1 MSFWWVQMTE
11 GKRYQECSWYVKLWR
26 CRHYWSVPFYTVRTH
41 FRQMIRRPDGFWNTW
56 GIYVGLAQVEMNY
69 VYTSEEAF
77 ARFDLSLNEEGE
89 EE

>member
-1 MSFWWVQMTE
+1 
-11 GKRYQECSWYVKLWR
+11 
-26 CRHYWSVPFYTVRTH
+26 
-41 FRQMIRRPDGFWNTW
+41 MIRRPDGFWNTW